1 MSRAS
6 LYAFIWR
13 TPKTLKTMSNDLKS
27 IHDFDFTM
35 ICNYFKLLE
44 RQGPGSPEVTQ
55 KAVSFI
61 NELSDEA
68 KIADIGCGTG
78 GQTMVLANYTKGQI
92 TGIDLFPDFIEFFNR
107 NAANTHCENRVKG
120 IVGSMD
126 NLPFQNEELD
136 LIWSE
141 GAIYNIGFER
151 GMNEWNRFLKKD
163 GFHRRN
169 RSLLVYPGT
178 PCRNRR
184 LLARQLPGN

>member
-1 MSRAS
+1 
-6 LYAFIWR
+6 
-13 TPKTLKTMSNDLKS
+13 MSNDLKS

-126 NLPFQNEELD
+126 NLPFQNEEQ
-136 LIWSE
+136 IPE
-141 GAIYNIGFER
+141 KGRI
-151 GMNEWNRFLKKD
+151 
-163 GFHRRN
+163 HRRN

>member
-1 MSRAS
+1 
-6 LYAFIWR
+6 
-13 TPKTLKTMSNDLKS
+13 MSNDLKS

-61 NELSDEA
+61 NELSEEA

-92 TGIDLFPDFIEFFNR
+92 TGIDLFPDFIEIFNR

-151 GMNEWNRFLKKD
+151 GMNEWNRFL
-163 GFHRRN
+163 
-169 RSLLVYPGT
+169 

>member
-1 MSRAS
+1 M
-6 LYAFIWR
+6 
-13 TPKTLKTMSNDLKS
+13 
-27 IHDFDFTM
+27 
-35 ICNYFKLLE
+35 
-44 RQGPGSPEVTQ
+44 V
-55 KAVSFI
+55 AVQA
-61 NELSDEA
+61 E
-68 KIADIGCGTG
+68 
-78 GQTMVLANYTKGQI
+78 QTMVLANYTKGQI
-92 TGIDLFPDFIEFFNR
+92 TGIDLFPDFIEIFNR

-163 GFHRRN
+163 GFIAVTEA
-169 RSLLVYPGT
+169 SVYPGT

-184 LLARQLPGN
+184 LLALPITRKLILSRQK

>member
-1 MSRAS
+1 
-6 LYAFIWR
+6 
-13 TPKTLKTMSNDLKS
+13 MSNDLKS

-61 NELSDEA
+61 NELSEEA

-92 TGIDLFPDFIEFFNR
+92 TGIDLFPDFIEIFNR

-163 GFHRRN
+163 GFIAVTEASWFTPERPAEIEDFWLAN
-169 RSLLVYPGT
+169 YP
-178 PCRNRR
+178 
-184 LLARQLPGN
+184 

>member
-1 MSRAS
+1 
-6 LYAFIWR
+6 
-13 TPKTLKTMSNDLKS
+13 MSNDLKS

-78 GQTMVLANYTKGQI
+78 GQTMVLANYTKGRI
-92 TGIDLFPDFIEFFNR
+92 
-107 NAANTHCENRVKG
+107 
-120 IVGSMD
+120 
-126 NLPFQNEELD
+126 
-136 LIWSE
+136 
-141 GAIYNIGFER
+141 
-151 GMNEWNRFLKKD
+151 
-163 GFHRRN
+163 HRCN

>member
-1 MSRAS
+1 
-6 LYAFIWR
+6 
-13 TPKTLKTMSNDLKS
+13 MSNDLKS

-92 TGIDLFPDFIEFFNR
+92 TGIDLFPDFIEIFNR
-107 NAANTHCENRVKG
+107 NAAKYPLRKQSKRHCRLNG
-120 IVGSMD
+120 QS
-126 NLPFQNEELD
+126 
-136 LIWSE
+136 
-141 GAIYNIGFER
+141 A
-151 GMNEWNRFLKKD
+151 RFKTKNSILSGPKAL
-163 GFHRRN
+163 
-169 RSLLVYPGT
+169 SII
-178 PCRNRR
+178 
-184 LLARQLPGN
+184 